1 MARKNYLSLDGKVAV
16 VTGGAQSLGFAIARR
31 LKEAGAEVAI
41 WDRNETRAR
50 ESAAELDATAVL
62 CDVGQLASVEQAF
75 SKTIAALGTVDI
87 LVNNAGIVGPVVDT
101 WQYPVESWQSVL
113 DIDLNGP
120 FYCCRTII
128 PHMLTRQYGRIVN
141 VASIAGKEGN
151 PKLSGYSVAKAGLI
165 ALTKSLG
172 KELAQS
178 GIVVNAIAPS
188 VVKSEMNKD
197 VSPEMTAYMLSRIP
211 MARFGEP
218 EEFAAMVHWLC
229 SEDVSFS
236 TGAIFDLSGGRATY

>member
-1 MARKNYLSLDGKVAV
+1 MYLSLQNRSAI
-16 VTGGAQSLGFAIARR
+16 VTGGAQSLGYAVAKR
-31 LKEAGAEVAI
+31 LKEAGAQVAI
-41 WDRNETRAR
+41 WDRNEARAN
-50 ESAAELDATAVL
+50 ESAKELGVSAFV
-62 CDVGQLASVEQAF
+62 CDVGQLASVQQAF
-75 SKTIAALGTVDI
+75 SKTLAAFGKIDI
-87 LVNNAGIVGPVVDT
+87 LVNNAGIVGPVADT
-101 WQYPVESWQSVL
+101 WEYPVESWQQVL

-128 PHMLTRQYGRIVN
+128 PQMLKQKYGRIVN

-172 KELAQS
+172 KELAQT
-178 GIVVNAIAPS
+178 GVVVNAVAPS
-188 VVKSEMNKD
+188 VIKSEMNKD

-211 MARFGEP
+211 MSRFAEP

-229 SEDVSFS
+229 SDDVSFS
-236 TGAIFDLSGGRATY
+236 TGAVFDLSGGRATY